1 MTEELTDSRYPRAA
15 DPFPP
20 RDGGPDAPPLVR
32 PRRRRRRVGR
42 WLGLGLVVALVA
54 AVVVAAPWD
63 PQRRQAYADQWV
75 VWTEPPSSRI
85 EELAAELTLTETGR
99 RIFFASRPRI
109 DTASDFQAH
118 CPLEGGVVLGCYGGG
133 RIYVYDV
140 TDERLAG
147 TVEATAAHEL
157 LHAVYERM
165 SAADRER
172 IDALVAQLVAQL
184 PDDDPNVATVAG
196 YAESQRADE
205 WHSRIG
211 TGYTD
216 LPRELADHYAQIFSD
231 RSRVVAFEEAR
242 TAQLDEYSA
251 RIEQLSAELDAGL
264 ADLQQRSAAY
274 DAAIAQLD
282 ADIDDFNR
290 RADTVG
296 AFASQEEFQQ
306 ERSALLARQD
316 ALETDRVQLNADVDA
331 YNDKLEELKSLDA
344 QRAEL
349 YSQLDSK
356 AAA

>member
-1 MTEELTDSRYPRAA
+1 MTEDSTDGRYPPMT

-20 RDGGPDAPPLVR
+20 RGAGPEAQHLAR
-32 PRRRRRRVGR
+32 PRRRRRRPGR
-42 WLGLGLVVALVA
+42 WIAGAVVVLLVA
-54 AVVVAAPWD
+54 AVVAVAPWD
-63 PQRRQAYADQWV
+63 AQRRQAYADQWV
-75 VWTEPPSSRI
+75 VWTEPPAARI
-85 EELAAELTLTETGR
+85 ESLAEELTLTETGR

-109 DTASDFQAH
+109 DTASDFQEH

-133 RIYVYDV
+133 TIYVFDV

-147 TVEATAAHEL
+147 TVQATAAHEL

-165 SAADRER
+165 SPADRAR
-172 IDALVAQLVAQL
+172 IDALVARVVAQL
-184 PDDDPNVATVAG
+184 PEDDPNVATVAG

-211 TGYTD
+211 TGYAD
-216 LPRELADHYAQIFSD
+216 LPRELADHYAQIFAD
-231 RSRVVAFEEAR
+231 RSRVLAFEEAR

-264 ADLQQRSAAY
+264 TDLQQRSAAY

-290 RADTVG
+290 RAATTG

-316 ALETDRVQLNADVDA
+316 ALEADRVQLNADVDA
-331 YNDKLEELKSLDA
+331 YNAKLEELKSLDA